1 MENLSLDNRKN
12 MFLFFFH
19 FLKIDQFSFLNYCYT
34 CSNSTVAQT
43 ATAARTATA
52 AQTASTAFIV
62 TPVTSVTSVTS
73 LADSDLYTN
82 TQESIDQY
90 FSHGP
95 HL

>member
-34 CSNSTVAQT
+34 CSNSTVAT
-43 ATAARTATA
+43 AATA

-62 TPVTSVTSVTS
+62 TPVTSGISVTS

>member
-34 CSNSTVAQT
+34 CSNSTVAS
-43 ATAARTATA
+43 
-52 AQTASTAFIV
+52 TASTAFIV

>member
-34 CSNSTVAQT
+34 CSNST
-43 ATAARTATA
+43 AARTASTA
-52 AQTASTAFIV
+52 TAASTAFID
-62 TPVTSVTSVTS
+62 TSATSVTS
-73 LADSDLYTN
+73 LANSDLYTN
-82 TQESIDQY
+82 TRESIAQY

-95 HL
+95 RL

>member
-34 CSNSTVAQT
+34 CSN

-52 AQTASTAFIV
+52 ASTAFID
-62 TPVTSVTSVTS
+62 TSVTSVTS
-73 LADSDLYTN
+73 LANSDLYTN
-82 TQESIDQY
+82 TQESIAQY

-95 HL
+95 RL

>member
-34 CSNSTVAQT
+34 CSNSTVAT
-43 ATAARTATA
+43 AATA

-73 LADSDLYTN
+73 LANSDLYTN

-95 HL
+95 RL

>member
-1 MENLSLDNRKN
+1 

-34 CSNSTVAQT
+34 CSNSTVAS
-43 ATAARTATA
+43 
-52 AQTASTAFIV
+52 TASTAFIV
-62 TPVTSVTSVTS
+62 TPVTSVISVTS

>member
-34 CSNSTVAQT
+34 CSNSTVAS
-43 ATAARTATA
+43 
-52 AQTASTAFIV
+52 TASTAFIDTSVTSVTSV
-62 TPVTSVTSVTS
+62 TPVTSVISVTS